1 LAERES
7 LWSPLDGDAPPGANR
22 IVSNPKG
29 TDHMND
35 QLKELVIQ
43 MLETEMG
50 GVEIYQTA
58 LTCAVN
64 ADLKK
69 EWTEYHEQTQRHV
82 RVVRTLMENLGISDE
97 ATPGRKVVHHIGASL
112 VDAMKM
118 AKQSGNPDAAQLVAC
133 ECVVLAETKDHLNW
147 DLLSACAETAK
158 GDAKKAIKAAVDE
171 VEDEEDEHLY
181 HTKGWCREL
190 WIKSLGM
197 KAVIPPPEEQKDV
210 KTAIGAARAEQ
221 ARKELM

>member
-1 LAERES
+1 
-7 LWSPLDGDAPPGANR
+7 
-22 IVSNPKG
+22 
-29 TDHMND
+29 MND

-50 GVEIYQTA
+50 GVEVYQTA

-82 RVVRTLMENLGISDE
+82 QVVRTLMEKLGVSDE

-112 VDAMKM
+112 VDAMKL

-147 DLLSACAETAK
+147 DLLAACAESAK

-197 KAVIPPPEEQKDV
+197 KAVLPPPEEQKDV
-210 KTAIGAARAEQ
+210 KTAIGAARAEH